1 MHRLCRSSLCHLAL
15 NKLFIFRNI
24 YGSSVCVYCSNRIF
38 WSAVVLPQKFQGSV
52 KIDVIFQ
59 SVCVCWEWLFM
70 QKVSNKLGDQF
81 HQKVRFLIL
90 ENCPQIVSISFT
102 NIFIDEVLMLLN
114 WTVLYKHKWF
124 SISPILMDLVSRLVV
139 APKSKNKQ
147 HLAP

>member
-1 MHRLCRSSLCHLAL
+1 MHRLCRSSYLG
-15 NKLFIFRNI
+15 IFSDRVC
-24 YGSSVCVYCSNRIF
+24 VCVYCSNRIF
-38 WSAVVLPQKFQGSV
+38 WSAAVLPQKLQGSV

-90 ENCPQIVSISFT
+90 ENCPQMVSISFS
-102 NIFIDEVLMLLN
+102 IFSLMKYWCCWNL
-114 WTVLYKHKWF
+114 TVFYKHKWF
-124 SISPILMDLVSRLVV
+124 SISPIFVDWVSGLAE

-147 HLAP
+147 HLVP